1 LARDGIIFKES
12 DIQVM
17 RLALRGTAAY
27 PEPSARITC
36 ILELFAIRKIAQG
49 SQPEG
54 DQELLRYDEGIG
66 RAAPRRPG
74 PRPGQSA
81 CMQPPDQVAADVLT
95 KDLLQR
101 VARDRRVVGN
111 SGQHS
116 DIEFVQAQHLIAHIH
131 GSMDGRA

>member
-1 LARDGIIFKES
+1 
-12 DIQVM
+12 M

-36 ILELFAIRKIAQG
+36 ILELFTIRKIAQG

-54 DQELLRYDEGIG
+54 DQELHRRDKDIG

-74 PRPGQSA
+74 PCPGQSV

-101 VARDRRVVGN
+101 DAHDRRVVGN
-111 SGQHS
+111 SGQHG
-116 DIEFVQAQHLIAHIH
+116 DIEFVQAQHLIAHIRR
-131 GSMDGRA
+131 SMDGRA